1 MENLTAVEWLMK
13 ELSYDNGFGVRHPSH
28 NELAHLNEY
37 FDQAKEMEKEQHEQT
52 CINVIERILDNMDKG
67 EKINSKEIFEQYYTQ
82 TFNK

>member
-1 MENLTAVEWLMK
+1 MGNLTAVEFLA
-13 ELSYDNGFGVRHPSH
+13 DNLHYLHSTKW
-28 NELAHLNEY
+28 EDILIK
-37 FDQAKEMEKEQHEQT
+37 AKEMEKEQHEQT

>member
-37 FDQAKEMEKEQHEQT
+37 FDQAKEMEKQQIMDAYWDGGQDIPLTE
-52 CINVIERILDNMDKG
+52 ERC
-67 EKINSKEIFEQYYTQ
+67 EQYYKK
-82 TFNK
+82 TFIK